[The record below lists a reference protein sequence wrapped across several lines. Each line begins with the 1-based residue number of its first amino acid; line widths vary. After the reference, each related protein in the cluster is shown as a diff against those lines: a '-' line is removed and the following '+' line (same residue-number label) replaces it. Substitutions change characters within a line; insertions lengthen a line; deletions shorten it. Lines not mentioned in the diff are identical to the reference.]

1 VGKRRASRGKKLR
14 LKRMIFH
21 SFSIAK
27 RGQKIKKIYG
37 ILEGFLGKNKFKIK
51 DLIFLMKLF
60 FLSK

>member
-1 VGKRRASRGKKLR
+1 
-14 LKRMIFH
+14 MIFH